1 MVDMGRSGALPDT
14 SVIVVGCGVVGLT
27 TAITLQEAGFAVRI
41 WSAEPP
47 ADTTSI
53 IAGATWFPYK
63 AYPLD
68 RVLEWA
74 RVSKPVFVEMAADPA
89 TGVAVRDCL
98 HLYRDP
104 VDLVPWWA
112 STVPDLRRVPEAEL
126 PDGFRDSYFFTQPV
140 IDMPIYLDYLLDRFR
155 AGGGEVHLREVT
167 SLAEP
172 AEAAAIV
179 VNCTGL
185 RARELAGDTGVV
197 PVRGQW
203 VRVENP
209 GIDRCIAD
217 FDHPGGVTYVIP
229 RLGSLLLGG
238 TGDENAWDTEPDPRV
253 AEEIVARCAE
263 LDPRLAH
270 ARVLEHRAG
279 LRPVRPAGVR
289 LEEEA
294 LPGGGVCVHNYGH
307 GGAGVTLSWGCAAEA
322 ARLVGA
328 AADRGGR

>member
-1 MVDMGRSGALPDT
+1 MVSTVRRRGPGDT
-14 SVIVVGCGVVGLT
+14 TVIVVGCGVVGLT
-27 TAITLQEAGFAVRI
+27 TAVKLREAGFAVEI
-41 WSAEPP
+41 WSAAPP

-53 IAGATWFPYK
+53 VAGATWFPYK

-68 RVLEWA
+68 RVLDWA
-74 RVSKPVFVEMAADPA
+74 RESKPVFVDMAADRG
-89 TGVAVRDCL
+89 TGVAIRECL

-112 STVPDLRRVPEAEL
+112 GVVPDLRRVPQEEL
-126 PDGFRDSYFFTQPV
+126 PDGFRDSYFFEQPV
-140 IDMPIYLDYLLDRFR
+140 IDMPVYLDYLLDRFR
-155 AGGGEVHLREVT
+155 EGGGKVQWREVE

-172 AEAAAIV
+172 AAAADVV

-185 RARELAGDTGVV
+185 SARELAGDTGVV

-209 GIDRCIAD
+209 GIERCIAD
-217 FDHPGGVTYVIP
+217 FDHPDGVTYIIP
-229 RLGSLLLGG
+229 RMASCLLGG
-238 TGDENAWDTEPDPRV
+238 TGDENAWDTTPSMRV

-263 LDPRLAH
+263 LDPRLAR
-270 ARVLEHRAG
+270 ATVLEHRAG

-307 GGAGVTLSWGCAAEA
+307 GGAGVTLSWGCAAEVERLIRGTAPA
-322 ARLVGA
+322 A
-328 AADRGGR
+328 